1 MHKYDKRIAD
11 GSYLLYPRE
20 MLRCDI
26 CFHNFISIVENLDY
40 HKYYD
45 LKNKHRYYHSV
56 QKTFGQW
63 REIESK
69 KDNMNIIYRKIM
81 RKDILLAIYKWY
93 IYFYVLCRK
102 IEEHFY
108 NASYK

>member
-1 MHKYDKRIAD
+1 MDPNVFFDKGHWENQNHENWGLIENSSSMHKYDKQFAD

-20 MLRCDI
+20 MLQCDI

-45 LKNKHRYYHSV
+45 LKNKRRYYHSV

-63 REIESK
+63 REI
-69 KDNMNIIYRKIM
+69 
-81 RKDILLAIYKWY
+81 
-93 IYFYVLCRK
+93 
-102 IEEHFY
+102 
-108 NASYK
+108 